1 MYVKVG
7 FHAQKS
13 IVVAL
18 RWQKSL
24 VSGPNGFSEV
34 GNWHPT
40 AQSFMINSF
49 VPGSLP
55 FILPLDTGHQS
66 NPNTYLSGIYLLVR
80 HWFPSGFS
88 SIVSEY
94 FLNTSAKMY

>member
-24 VSGPNGFSEV
+24 VSEPKRFPEA
-34 GNWHPT
+34 GNWQPA
-40 AQSFMINSF
+40 AQSFTVNSF

-55 FILPLDTGHQS
+55 FVLPLDTGHQS
-66 NPNTYLSGIYLLVR
+66 NPNRYLSGMCLLVGQ
-80 HWFPSGFS
+80 WFQSGFS
-88 SIVSEY
+88 SVVSEY
-94 FLNTSAKMY
+94 FLNTSAKMC